1 MLATM
6 LQDPDLD
13 IRRLGMM
20 TFTSAAHNKP
30 ELVLNH
36 LNELMPYIF
45 SESTIKPELVR
56 EVMMGPFKMMVDD
69 GLELR
74 KVRKVFFGYLCS
86 TNVFAGCV
94 RVAVCFDGGC
104 VVEN

>member
-6 LQDPDLD
+6 LKDSDTE

-20 TFTSAAHNKP
+20 TFTSATHNKP
-30 ELVLNH
+30 ELVLGH

-45 SESTIKPELVR
+45 SESTIKPQLVR

-74 KVRKVFFGYLCS
+74 KVRQGDFLLSLCH
-86 TNVFAGCV
+86 
-94 RVAVCFDGGC
+94 
-104 VVEN
+104 